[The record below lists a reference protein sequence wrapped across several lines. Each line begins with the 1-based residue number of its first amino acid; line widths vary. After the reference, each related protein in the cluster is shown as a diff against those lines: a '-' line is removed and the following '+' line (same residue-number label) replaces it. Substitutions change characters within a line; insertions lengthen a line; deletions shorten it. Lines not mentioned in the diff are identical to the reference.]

1 MSARFN
7 TILIPV
13 DFTLNTEVAIAKT
26 LGLLE
31 DSRADI
37 HLLHVRRTSWHARL
51 LQQLNGMSDNSYRD
65 RVSQHMQEIV
75 ARINK
80 VRPSVRV
87 ITWVD
92 NAQPVEKAIAAKAA
106 RLSADLLVIGKH
118 SSGWMLPIGRKVIP
132 ARIAAATGV
141 PVLTVKP
148 GSLQNPIRTVVIPVG
163 PKFPKKKLELLD
175 AWRDTPGCTIRL
187 VSCLSHDKDDAYS
200 KDSLLNTFRLLK
212 TSWPGSVEYDVLRG
226 NNHAKALLKYCKK
239 VNADMLIVY
248 PGEETNAGVF
258 PARYISDLLPSDS
271 RTQILAIQPV

>member
-31 DSRADI
+31 DSPADI
-37 HLLHVRRTSWHARL
+37 HLLHVRRAAWHVRM
-51 LQQLNGMSDNSYRD
+51 LQTIRGATDSSYRD
-65 RVSQHMQEIV
+65 RVNQRMQQIV

-80 VRPSVRV
+80 VRPAIRV
-87 ITWVD
+87 ITWTD
-92 NAQPVEKAIAAKAA
+92 NVQSVEKAIAAKAT

-118 SSGWMLPIGRKVIP
+118 SSGWMLPFGRKVIP

-148 GSLQNPIRTVVIPVG
+148 GSLQNTIRTVVIPVG

-187 VSCLSHDKDDAYS
+187 VSCLNHDKDDTYS

>member
-1 MSARFN
+1 MSARFH

-31 DSRADI
+31 NSDVAI
-37 HLLHVRRTSWHARL
+37 HLLHVRRPSLFLRL
-51 LQQLNGMSDNSYRD
+51 LQRLAGAPD
-65 RVSQHMQEIV
+65 QEFK
-75 ARINK
+75 ARIAQRMEALVSRIHK
-80 VRPSVRV
+80 AKPGIRV
-87 ITWVD
+87 TTWID
-92 NAQPVEKAIAAKAA
+92 NMQAVEKAISAKAVYV
-106 RLSADLLVIGKH
+106 SADLLVIGKH
-118 SSGWMLPIGRKVIP
+118 SPGWGLPFGRKVIP

-148 GSLQNPIRTVVIPVG
+148 GSLKNPIRTVVIPVG

-175 AWRDTPGCTIRL
+175 AWRNTPECTIRL

-226 NNHAKALLKYCKK
+226 NNHAKALLNYCKK
-239 VNADMLIVY
+239 VKADMLIVY
-248 PGEETNAGVF
+248 PGEETNAGIF

>member
-31 DSRADI
+31 DTRADI
-37 HLLHVRRTSWHARL
+37 HLLHARHASWAVRVLR
-51 LQQLNGMSDNSYRD
+51 QLNGRDENAYREWAHQ
-65 RVSQHMQEIV
+65 RMQHLVE
-75 ARINK
+75 RISK
-80 VRPSVRV
+80 VKPEVRV
-87 ITWVD
+87 ITWTD
-92 NAQPVEKAIAAKAA
+92 NVHPVEKAIAAKAT
-106 RLSADLLVIGKH
+106 RLSPDLLVIGKH
-118 SSGWMLPIGRKVIP
+118 SSGWFLPFGRKVIP

-148 GSLQNPIRTVVIPVG
+148 GSLKNPIRTVVIPVG
-163 PKFPKKKLELLD
+163 PKFPKKKLELLG

-258 PARYISDLLPSDS
+258 PARYISDLLPADS

>member
-13 DFTLNTEVAIAKT
+13 DFTLNTQVAIAKT
-26 LGLLE
+26 LGLLT
-31 DSRADI
+31 DANADI
-37 HLLHVRRTSWHARL
+37 HLLHVRQPSWPLRL
-51 LQQLNGMSDNSYRD
+51 LQQLAGAPD
-65 RVSQHMQEIV
+65 QEFK
-75 ARINK
+75 ARIDQRLEDLVASIHNSK
-80 VRPSVRV
+80 PGIRV
-87 ITWVD
+87 TTWTD
-92 NAQPVEKAIAAKAA
+92 STQSVEKAIAAKATCIN
-106 RLSADLLVIGKH
+106 ADLLVIGKH
-118 SSGWMLPIGRKVIP
+118 SSGWLLQLGRKVIP
-132 ARIAAATGV
+132 ARIAAVTGV

-148 GSLQNPIRTVVIPVG
+148 GSLKNPIRTVVIPVG

-175 AWRDTPGCTIRL
+175 AWRNTPGCTIRL

-248 PGEETNAGVF
+248 PGEETNAGAF

>member
-13 DFTLNTEVAIAKT
+13 DFTLNTQVAIAKT

-31 DSRADI
+31 DADAAI
-37 HLLHVRRTSWHARL
+37 HLLHVARPSWILRTLRQVAKT
-51 LQQLNGMSDNSYRD
+51 RD
-65 RVSQHMQEIV
+65 YEFQ
-75 ARINK
+75 ARIEQRLEELVLRIQK
-80 VRPSVRV
+80 VKPGIRV
-87 ITWVD
+87 ITWTD
-92 NAQPVEKAIAAKAA
+92 NTQSVEKAITAKASF
-106 RLSADLLVIGKH
+106 LSADLLVIGKH
-118 SSGWMLPIGRKVIP
+118 SSNWLLPFGRKVIP
-132 ARIAAATGV
+132 ARIATATGV

-148 GSLQNPIRTVVIPVG
+148 GSLKNPVRTVVIPVG
-163 PKFPKKKLELLD
+163 PKFPKKKLELLH
-175 AWRDTPGCTIRL
+175 AWRDTPDCTIRL

-226 NNHAKALLKYCKK
+226 NNHARALLNYCKK

-258 PARYISDLLPSDS
+258 PARYISDLLPVDS